1 MKVVVTAKTGDKGG
15 PRGYKGAKGALFIT
29 LSLFVLFPHFS
40 TIRFTLFALGYNSQ
54 HSVGIFE
61 CIGKEI
67 KTHQEQG
74 LVYMIGQIGTRLCK
88 CFHLS

>member
-1 MKVVVTAKTGDKGG
+1 MLDILHWPPNFQVAE
-15 PRGYKGAKGALFIT
+15 L
-29 LSLFVLFPHFS
+29 S

-88 CFHLS
+88 CFHFS